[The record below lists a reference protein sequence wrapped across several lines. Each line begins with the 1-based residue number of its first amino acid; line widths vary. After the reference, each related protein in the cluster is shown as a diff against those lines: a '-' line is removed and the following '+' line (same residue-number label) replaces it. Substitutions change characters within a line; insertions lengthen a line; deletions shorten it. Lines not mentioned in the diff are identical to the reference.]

1 MRIEKVQ
8 PGLQTIFYNRL
19 YKILQVL
26 RIKGVNFTIVTHS
39 EDIATIKVQVSGL
52 KGLVEKNIVL
62 YREFDG
68 WIAISDSKK
77 FYLESFS
84 MVTDV
89 VRRFINKSRNLVSKI

>member
-1 MRIEKVQ
+1 MKIERVEA
-8 PGLQTIFYNRL
+8 GLQTIFYNKL

-26 RIKGVNFTIVTHS
+26 RIKGVNFTIVVHS

-52 KGLVEKNIVL
+52 RGIVEKTIVL

-77 FYLESFS
+77 FYLDSFAS
-84 MVTDV
+84 VTDV
-89 VRRFINKSRNLVSKI
+89 ARRFINKSRNLVSKI